1 MRRDL
6 AVLALIVLL
15 HCALFESGLGGSD
28 GWGYFAN
35 VESLVEDHDLDL
47 ANNLSPRG
55 KAGAQGEVGT
65 FEGRLG
71 GMPHPGIPGRVVNS
85 YPLGKAVLDVP
96 FYLLGKA
103 AGALVPRLRFP
114 EMRGTPY
121 EGMPPR
127 RMLCAL
133 GIIFESNLFAAASV
147 VLGCLTLLRLGFSR
161 GVAFSAS
168 LLSFF
173 ASPLPYYAVNAMSH
187 ASATFVSAAILLY
200 WAGLPRDGSGG
211 GGPSRRQVFLLGL
224 LVGAATGLRYAGAG
238 LAPVLGLLLLRGAR
252 GGMRRTFLDRLLPFG
267 LGVFSLVWAE
277 GLRNWIELGRP
288 WQTMYPSFIESLVW
302 RQSGLAWVDYLPVV
316 NLFVSGWHGILAWSP
331 LVGVALWGLARGGA
345 TGARREALW
354 MAWALFLGQ
363 ALLPGIGGSFHAGSG
378 FSQRYLCESMPCWAL
393 GLAVLLE
400 RGGAPLRKGLA
411 LAVLAAWNYGLFLL
425 THAHLCRLSVKAGGT
440 REGWILSDYLYAFDR
455 GMGPGELFSRVLGS
469 TVPGQLGRPWLALPV
484 AAVALWAMG
493 WLCCRGRIRKPG
505 PGPASGP

>member
-6 AVLALIVLL
+6 AALALIVLL

-35 VESLVEDHDLDL
+35 VESLVEDRDLDL

-55 KAGAQGEVGT
+55 KEGVRGEVGT
-65 FEGRLG
+65 SEGRLG
-71 GMPHPGIPGRVVNS
+71 GMPHPTIPGRVVNS
-85 YPLGKAVLDVP
+85 YPLGKAVLDAP

-103 AGALVPRLRFP
+103 AGALRPGLRFP

-133 GIIFESNLFAAASV
+133 ALVFESNLFAAASV
-147 VLGCLTLLRLGFSR
+147 VLACLTLLRLGFSR
-161 GVAFSAS
+161 SVAWSAS
-168 LLSFF
+168 LLAFV

-187 ASATFVSAAILLY
+187 ASATFVSAAILLA
-200 WAGLPRDGSGG
+200 WTGL
-211 GGPSRRQVFLLGL
+211 PSRRRAFLLGL
-224 LVGAATGLRYAGAG
+224 LVGVAAGLRYAGAG
-238 LAPVLGLLLLRGAR
+238 LVPVLGLLLLRGGR
-252 GGMRRTFLDRLLPFG
+252 GGMRLTFLDRLLPFG
-267 LGVFSLVWAE
+267 LGVLSLVWVE

-288 WQTMYPSFIESLVW
+288 WRTMYPSLAESLVW
-302 RQSGLAWVDYLPVV
+302 RHPGLAWTDYLPVA
-316 NLFVSGWHGILAWSP
+316 NLFVSGWHGILWWSP
-331 LVGVALWGLARGGA
+331 LVGVALWGMARGGS
-345 TGARREALW
+345 GDRREAVR

-363 ALLPGIGGSFHAGSG
+363 AILPGIGGSFHAGSG

-400 RGGAPLRKGLA
+400 RGGSPLRRGLLFA
-411 LAVLAAWNYGLFLL
+411 GLAAWNYALFLL
-425 THAHLCRLSVKAGGT
+425 THAHLCRLSAAAGGT
-440 REGWILSDYLYAFDR
+440 REGWILSDYLYVFDQ
-455 GMGPGELFSRVLGS
+455 GMGPGEVFSRILGS
-469 TVPGQLGRPWLALPV
+469 TVPGQLGRPWLVLPV
-484 AAVALWAMG
+484 ALAALWVLWG
-493 WLCCRGRIRKPG
+493 LCRIRKPG

>member
-6 AVLALIVLL
+6 AALALIVLL

-55 KAGAQGEVGT
+55 KEGVQGEVGT
-65 FEGRLG
+65 AEGRLG
-71 GMPHPGIPGRVVNS
+71 GMPHPRIPGRVVNS
-85 YPLGKAVLDVP
+85 YPLGKAVLDAP

-103 AGALVPRLRFP
+103 AGTLWPGLHFP
-114 EMRGTPY
+114 GMRGTPY

-133 GIIFESNLFAAASV
+133 GMVFESNLLAAGSV
-147 VLGCLTLLRLGFSR
+147 VLAFLALLRLGFPRS
-161 GVAFSAS
+161 VAWSAS
-168 LLSFF
+168 LLAFV

-187 ASATFVSAAILLY
+187 ASATFVSAAILLF
-200 WAGLPRDGSGG
+200 WAGLPSR
-211 GGPSRRQVFLLGL
+211 GPSRRQAFLLGL

-238 LAPVLGLLLLRGAR
+238 LVPVLGFLLLRGG
-252 GGMRRTFLDRLLPFG
+252 GGMRRLLLDRLLPFG
-267 LGVFSLVWAE
+267 LGVLSLAWAE

-288 WQTMYPSFIESLVW
+288 WQTMYPSLIESLVW
-302 RQSGLAWVDYLPVV
+302 RSPGLAWTDYLPVV
-316 NLFVSGWHGILAWSP
+316 NLFVSGWHGILWWSP
-331 LVGVALWGLARGGA
+331 LAGVALWGLARGGA
-345 TGARREALW
+345 TGARREAVR
-354 MAWALFLGQ
+354 MAWALSLGQ
-363 ALLPGIGGSFHAGSG
+363 AILPAIGGSFHAGSG

-400 RGGAPLRKGLA
+400 RGCAPLRKLLVFA
-411 LAVLAAWNYGLFLL
+411 ALAAWNYALFLL
-425 THAHLCRLSVKAGGT
+425 THAKLARLSVEAGGT
-440 REGWILSDYLYAFDR
+440 REGWILSDYLYVLDQ
-455 GMGPGELFSRVLGS
+455 GMGPGEVLSLVLGS
-469 TVPGQLGRPWLALPV
+469 TVPGQLGMPWLALPV
-484 AAVALWAMG
+484 VLAALWAIG
-493 WLCCRGRIRKPG
+493 WVCWRSRVRKPG